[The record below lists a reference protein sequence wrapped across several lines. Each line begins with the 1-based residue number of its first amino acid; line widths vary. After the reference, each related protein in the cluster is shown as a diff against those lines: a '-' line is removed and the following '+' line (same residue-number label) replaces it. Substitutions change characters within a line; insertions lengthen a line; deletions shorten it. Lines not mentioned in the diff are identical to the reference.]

1 MTKMPKSLDPFSF
14 DRICT
19 YDNFI
24 GAYNEV
30 AKGKRN
36 KPAFIRFSLQ
46 KEEIIWETLFSLRN
60 FTWQHSPCIAKTIF
74 EPKQRDLTIPILKD
88 RTVHHAVY
96 RQTHHLFERYSYF
109 GSFASRKGK
118 GQLRACQHL
127 QKLYRRALGKW
138 GRKFV
143 VISIDLKSFFAS
155 IDHTVLKTLLKRIIR
170 DKRTL
175 WLLGQ
180 IIDVMNVHPINGK
193 EPLQGKG
200 IAIGFVLSQDF
211 GNYIAS
217 FIDHYVTSIFGYSL
231 YVRYM
236 DDIRILV
243 PTREEAKDLLTK
255 IDDLCTQKLKLTLSD
270 KKTRIH
276 SWSGKDTFCGYV
288 VTPHRLMVKPATGK
302 RIKRRKAK
310 KFKLFCEGKISLKNI
325 CQSAESDRAYYA
337 PTFATLPPL
346 SKTKGIDE
354 PPSQCHS

>member
-1 MTKMPKSLDPFSF
+1 MDGGVLKDKIMPKSSDSYSF

-36 KPAFIRFSLQ
+36 KPAFIRFSLHR
-46 KEEIIWETLFSLRN
+46 EEIIWETLFAIRN
-60 FTWQHSPCIAKTIF
+60 FTWRHSPCIAKTIF
-74 EPKQRDLTIPILKD
+74 EPKRRELTIPILKD
-88 RTVHHAVY
+88 RMLHHAVY
-96 RQTHHLFERYSYF
+96 RQIHERFERYYF
-109 GSFASRKGK
+109 SGSFASREGK

-138 GRKFV
+138 GKDFV

-155 IDHTVLKTLLKRIIR
+155 IDHDVLKTLLKRIIR
-170 DKRTL
+170 DRRTL
-175 WLLGQ
+175 WLLHQ
-180 IIDVMNVHPINGK
+180 IIDVMDTTPINGSA
-193 EPLQGKG
+193 PPSGKG

-217 FIDHYVTSIFGYSL
+217 FIDHFVTSILGYPL

-243 PTREEAKDLLTK
+243 RTRDEAKELLAA
-255 IDDLCTQKLKLTLSD
+255 IDSLCTCKLKLVLSD
-270 KKTRIH
+270 KKTKIRT
-276 SWSGKDTFCGYV
+276 WQGKDVFCGYV
-288 VTPHRLMVKPATGK
+288 VTPHRLMVKPATEK
-302 RIKRRKAK
+302 RIRRRKAK
-310 KFKLFCEGKISLKNI
+310 KFRLFCVGRISLKSI
-325 CQSAESDRAYYA
+325 CQSAESNRAYYA

-346 SKTKGIDE
+346 SRTKVME
-354 PPSQCHS
+354 